1 MKIHSW
7 PNVLRHPK
15 KKTIVLFAEFHAS
28 PACPSERSIVKMKM
42 TLEQLLNDADRVK
55 PKYRE
60 TNLSQWC
67 TVSHISPVEGPDV
80 EPRYPRGEVG
90 KYLQ

>member
-1 MKIHSW
+1 
-7 PNVLRHPK
+7 
-15 KKTIVLFAEFHAS
+15 
-28 PACPSERSIVKMKM
+28 MKM